1 MDDDTTT
8 ASRLVKKLKL
18 NYLVVM
24 GGEELG
30 HLYGGVM
37 GLPITFLIDGP
48 RKVQAQF

>member
-8 ASRLVKKLKL
+8 ASSLVKKLKL

-30 HLYGGVM
+30 HLYGRVM